1 MKMKLNALRV
11 NAGLTQS
18 DVAKQLGIS
27 KNTLIKWESYKSFP
41 TVVQTMTLCKL
52 YGCDVNDIFL
62 PDVLAKSE

>member
-18 DVAKQLGIS
+18 DVATELGIS

-41 TVVQTMTLCKL
+41 SVIQIMKMCDL
-52 YGCDVNDIFL
+52 YGCKVDDIFL

>member
-1 MKMKLNALRV
+1 MKIKLNALRV

-18 DVAKQLGIS
+18 EVAAKVGIS

-41 TVVQTMTLCKL
+41 SVVQIMKLCDL